1 MKRLQKYTG
10 FAVALFVAAFVF
22 VPVTNAQT
30 VPKFVSLGDSFSS
43 GNGADIVP
51 GQAVG
56 NTSVYDPATNNA
68 TNQCLRSSK
77 SYAPLL
83 ATEKGYALTQV
94 ACSGATTDNILSV
107 GQFNE
112 APQISAVTPDTQ
124 LVTLTIGGNDVGFV
138 PLVACV
144 VTTSCTTS
152 SPEIVNTYAQLNT
165 LPQKITNVL
174 NAIKANAPNAQI
186 RIAGYP
192 QIVPTTNSNAVGCQP
207 WLAKSE
213 QTLANTIEQQLNGI
227 LQTAATQAGSTVKY
241 IDPFASTS
249 PFMQRDLVGL
259 TRDACSL
266 SAARAINGIRAD
278 FMPANFH
285 PNILGH
291 RAYQQLF
298 SASI

>member
-1 MKRLQKYTG
+1 M
-10 FAVALFVAAFVF
+10 ALFVAAVVF
-22 VPVTNAQT
+22 VPTTNAQT

-51 GQAVG
+51 GQVIG

-83 ATEKGYALTQV
+83 AAEKGYALTQV

-124 LVTLTIGGNDVGFV
+124 LVTLTIGGNDIGFV

-144 VTTSCTTS
+144 LTTNCTAA
-152 SPEIVNTYAQLNT
+152 SPEVVNINSQLTT

-174 NAIKANAPNAQI
+174 NAIKVNAPNAQI

-192 QIVPTTNSNAVGCQP
+192 QIVPNTTSNAIGCQP

-213 QTLANTIEQQLNGI
+213 QTLANTIEQQLNGV
-227 LQTAATQAGSTVKY
+227 LQTAAAQTGNNVKY
-241 IDPFASTS
+241 VDPFAATS

-266 SAARAINGIRAD
+266 SAARAINGVRAD
-278 FMPANFH
+278 FSSSSFH

-298 SASI
+298 SASL